1 MFWLLPSQ
9 NVYYHMIT
17 WVCVT
22 KTHTQ
27 SINGLVQNAKYH
39 MRPNKNH
46 NAAFFYEP
54 VLAHA
59 ITKDREYSLRS
70 DNANVF
76 FKRKSNS
83 LPYKATLAMILC
95 SRMLQPT
102 RSRLA
107 FSRSRGHLARLQ
119 SGPALSH
126 HWRNSQISNT
136 PQLWAQ
142 SQQEPRLLS
151 LHHQRTST
159 QPLPQKEFLLVV
171 CVCVCVCAC
180 VERERSTQ
188 REK

>member
-1 MFWLLPSQ
+1 MACHILKHDVLAIAITKCLLPHDNLSICHKNPHTVHQ
-9 NVYYHMIT
+9 WAGSKCKISRDQI
-17 WVCVT
+17 
-22 KTHTQ
+22 KT
-27 SINGLVQNAKYH
+27 IML
-39 MRPNKNH
+39 P
-46 NAAFFYEP
+46 FFYEP
-54 VLAHA
+54 ALAHA

-171 CVCVCVCAC
+171 CECVSV
-180 VERERSTQ
+180 
-188 REK
+188 